1 MLARE
6 HTAMALREPIRPEA
20 TRTADIRIPVIRADT
35 EQTDSLTGI
44 TAAMAATSPIRDI
57 TNTEA
62 VFLKMITARL
72 EITGLME
79 RKRKKRNLASP

>member
-1 MLARE
+1 
-6 HTAMALREPIRPEA
+6 MALREPIRPEA
-20 TRTADIRIPVIRADT
+20 TRTADIRIPVIRADL
-35 EQTDSLTGI
+35 EQTDSLTEI

>member
-6 HTAMALREPIRPEA
+6 HTAMDLREPIRPEA
-20 TRTADIRIPVIRADT
+20 TRTADIRIPVIRAD
-35 EQTDSLTGI
+35 QTDSLTEI